1 MSVNSKLFS
10 YDNLVHAISGAV
22 GSMVGMVVFYPFD
35 TVRCRLQLDDSR
47 KAKNTFKIIMDIA
60 QEEGIWSLY
69 RGMVPVLQSIC
80 ASNFVYF
87 YIYRA
92 LKSSASAQEK
102 NKDLVLAS
110 LAGIINVLLTTP
122 LWMVNTRMKMSGVTH
137 SYQYKSLLDG
147 LLKVVKNEGAGTLWA
162 GTLPSLLLVS
172 NPAIHMAVYQA
183 IKRRVPEEN
192 LGALSYFLIS
202 AVAKMVATVAT
213 YPLQLVQTKLRH
225 GHSSNEPG
233 TLPKDAGT
241 LQLFLYLLKRQGIPG
256 LYKGMEAKLWQ
267 TVLTTALMFTA
278 YEKIAIFVLTIM
290 KGSKSK

>member
-1 MSVNSKLFS
+1 M
-10 YDNLVHAISGAV
+10 SGAV

-47 KAKNTFKIIMDIA
+47 KSKNTFKIIMDIA
-60 QEEGIWSLY
+60 QEEGVWSLY
-69 RGMVPVLQSIC
+69 RGIVPVLQSIC

-110 LAGIINVLLTTP
+110 LAGVVNVLLTTP

-137 SYQYKSLLDG
+137 SYRYKGLIDG
-147 LLKVVKNEGAGTLWA
+147 LLKVVKNEGLGTLWA
-162 GTLPSLLLVS
+162 GTLPSLMLVS

-183 IKRRVPEEN
+183 IKRRVPEKN
-192 LGALSYFLIS
+192 LGAMYFFFIS
-202 AVAKMVATVAT
+202 AIAKMVATVAT

-225 GHSSNEPG
+225 GHSQYD
-233 TLPKDAGT
+233 LPPDAGT
-241 LQLFLYLLKRQGIPG
+241 LQLFLYLLKRQGISG

-267 TVLTTALMFTA
+267 TVLTTALMFMA
-278 YEKIAIFVLTIM
+278 YEKIASFVLAIM